1 MKTLAEGRWFELSLM
16 EQLANVGCDVD
27 RAIRWK
33 SRNNIPYHQDALK
46 RALDLLDLTI
56 QDRKNRKRLRE
67 LGRMR
72 EILKDYFIGD
82 NSYAYTDE
90 ALQKYFIDYNYLAA
104 IQKGK

>member
-1 MKTLAEGRWFELSLM
+1 MKTLADGRWFELSLM

-33 SRNNIPYHQDALK
+33 QKNKVVYSEDALS
-46 RALDLLDLTI
+46 RALNLLNLTI
-56 QDRKNRKRLRE
+56 QDPKNRTRLRE

-72 EILKDYFIGD
+72 EVLKDYFIGD
-82 NSYAYTDE
+82 NNYCYTDE

>member
-1 MKTLAEGRWFELSLM
+1 MKTLAEGRWFELSLI
-16 EQLANVGCDVD
+16 EQLANVGCDID

-33 SRNNIPYHQDALK
+33 NKNNALYSDDALK

-56 QDRKNRKRLRE
+56 SDPKNIKRLRE

-72 EILKDYFIGD
+72 EILKDYFFGD
-82 NSYAYTDE
+82 NSYSYTDE
-90 ALQKYFIDYNYLAA
+90 VLHKYFMDYNYMAA